1 MKKNVWTELPPDRD
15 NKIFGIFTR
24 ERNFYRTFFPLL
36 FIISLQ
42 QLTALTVNMADN
54 IMLGTYSELALSGAT
69 LVNQI
74 QFTLQQ
80 VSSGIGMGIVV
91 LASQY
96 WGKRATE
103 PIKKIISMGVKL
115 GFLAGVL
122 FFAAAVIA
130 PEGLLSCLPT
140 IRRSYRKG

>member
-54 IMLGTYSELALSGAT
+54 IMLGTY
-69 LVNQI
+69 
-74 QFTLQQ
+74 
-80 VSSGIGMGIVV
+80 
-91 LASQY
+91 
-96 WGKRATE
+96 
-103 PIKKIISMGVKL
+103 
-115 GFLAGVL
+115 
-122 FFAAAVIA
+122 
-130 PEGLLSCLPT
+130 
-140 IRRSYRKG
+140 